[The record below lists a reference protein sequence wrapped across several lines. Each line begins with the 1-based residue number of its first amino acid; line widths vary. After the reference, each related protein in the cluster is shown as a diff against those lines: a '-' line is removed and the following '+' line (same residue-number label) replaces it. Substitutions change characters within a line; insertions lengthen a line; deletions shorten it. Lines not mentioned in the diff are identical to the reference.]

1 MYGLL
6 SMGLDL
12 VANCLWKPQHAG
24 KQLQAFLAAPT
35 GLEGASPVE
44 GMGRGVMSDK
54 QEAQSL

>member
-24 KQLQAFLAAPT
+24 KKLQAFPAAPN

-44 GMGRGVMSDK
+44 GTGRGVTSDK